1 MDSVK
6 RLFDIP
12 HYQLEKFPQEVALA
26 GKINNQ
32 WKTYSTKEYIEA
44 ANAISRGLLKL
55 GIQPGDKIAVISHN
69 NRPEWNIM
77 DIGVLQIG
85 AVNVP
90 VYPTI
95 SESDYKFIF
104 NDSEVKLCFVSNIF
118 FQIFTN

>member
-69 NRPEWNIM
+69 NRPVEYHGHRYFKSEQSMFLFIRRSRNRITN
-77 DIGVLQIG
+77 LFS
-85 AVNVP
+85 
-90 VYPTI
+90 TI
-95 SESDYKFIF
+95 LK
-104 NDSEVKLCFVSNIF
+104 
-118 FQIFTN
+118 